1 MDVVAIRLSLIFL
14 LVVYHALCIFTGGWD
29 SPYTPAINI
38 SIYDWLGMLMHS
50 FRLETM
56 VFISGLLLGYYALK
70 KPNALSFNSCV
81 VKKAKRILLPCLLF
95 GIIYYV
101 MFYDLQASWYN
112 IIWKLLNGC
121 GHLWFLPM
129 IFWCFVLVYLI
140 EISPSHTEISDNKKY
155 KLILFVALCCS
166 VVNPFMFVPLGF
178 GRAFDFFIYFFI
190 GYCIQTKRFSLPAV
204 KRSNISIAIMLFAI
218 SFLLFMAIRT
228 YVQVG
233 DSLVDKASMLIL
245 KHLCQTTNALSAI
258 YLIYSFANAESVL
271 SFLSDKP
278 ILITLSGY
286 CYGVYI
292 YQEFILKILYYQ
304 TQLPFVVNAYWLP
317 WIATIATIVLSL
329 LLCHFTLKTKIGRFL
344 IG

>member
-14 LVVYHALCIFTGGWD
+14 LVVYHALCIFTGAWD

-38 SIYDWLGMLMHS
+38 PTYDWLGMLMHS

-56 VFISGLLLGYYALK
+56 VFISGLLLGYNASK

-140 EISPSHTEISDNKKY
+140 KITPPPYGKY
-155 KLILFVALCCS
+155 LII
-166 VVNPFMFVPLGF
+166 
-178 GRAFDFFIYFFI
+178 R
-190 GYCIQTKRFSLPAV
+190 
-204 KRSNISIAIMLFAI
+204 NIS
-218 SFLLFMAIRT
+218 
-228 YVQVG
+228 
-233 DSLVDKASMLIL
+233 
-245 KHLCQTTNALSAI
+245 
-258 YLIYSFANAESVL
+258 
-271 SFLSDKP
+271 
-278 ILITLSGY
+278 
-286 CYGVYI
+286 
-292 YQEFILKILYYQ
+292 
-304 TQLPFVVNAYWLP
+304 
-317 WIATIATIVLSL
+317 
-329 LLCHFTLKTKIGRFL
+329 
-344 IG
+344 